1 MSEETNKPKKSG
13 SSKTCLIIAIVVIIS
28 LGLLAGVYF
37 GLAYVLR
44 KSDSTTGVSTDAN
57 NKTKTT
63 GKFTDQNLVGS
74 WQSECLVPDPE
85 SKWAEQHSFV
95 IKKDGTATHTR
106 KDWGMNDCTTLEP
119 TGTIVDTFKL
129 TIPSVN
135 KINLNYVSSD
145 NSRMTGAQASQFSG
159 QIIYDIYQVSGNT
172 LEFGH
177 GFRGDD
183 LAYGDRSG
191 GSEGDRFDTLNTFI
205 VYTKK

>member
-1 MSEETNKPKKSG
+1 MSEETNEPKKSN
-13 SSKTCLIIAIVVIIS
+13 SSKTCLIVSLVVILALLVLFGAY
-28 LGLLAGVYF
+28 LGV
-37 GLAYVLR
+37 AYVLR
-44 KSDSTTGVSTDAN
+44 KVNNEGGLT
-57 NKTKTT
+57 NKTTTTST
-63 GKFTDQNLVGS
+63 GKFTDQALVGT
-74 WQSECLVPDPE
+74 WESECLVPDPD

-95 IKKDGTATHTR
+95 INKDGTATHTR

-129 TIPSVN
+129 SIPSVN
-135 KINLNYVSSD
+135 KINLNYVSSE
-145 NSRMTGAQASQFSG
+145 NSRMTGAQASQFAG
-159 QIIYDIYQVSGNT
+159 QIIYDIYQVRSSI

-183 LAYGDRSG
+183 LTYGGKSG